1 MFRNSGSDEIVRLGR
16 SFNEMVTQLRQ
27 LINQVV
33 SVQQQKRKAE
43 LRALQAQIN
52 PHFLYNTLDTIQ
64 WKALEHDAG
73 EVSDMI
79 WQLSQMFR
87 IALNDGRELIPVAD
101 EIRHVE
107 SYLTLQKMR
116 LPDQFAYTLN
126 VEPGCS
132 EILIPKL
139 ILQPLVENCLVH
151 GLDRKRKDGQIAI
164 EIRRQGE
171 LIVLS
176 VQDNGKGLD
185 PQRLQRLMQEL
196 ASHQESDHY
205 GLYNINERLY
215 LTYRDQYRLTLESP
229 LGKGFRIT
237 LTFPAEEENTCF
249 ASL

>member
-1 MFRNSGSDEIVRLGR
+1 
-16 SFNEMVTQLRQ
+16 
-27 LINQVV
+27 
-33 SVQQQKRKAE
+33 
-43 LRALQAQIN
+43 
-52 PHFLYNTLDTIQ
+52 
-64 WKALEHDAG
+64 
-73 EVSDMI
+73 
-79 WQLSQMFR
+79 MFR
-87 IALNDGRELIPVAD
+87 IALNDGRELIPVVD